1 MTMVSSKAGLVTKTN
16 PQTDDVESSKMDEL
30 EAASRSEWEKENWI
44 GFENFYLLWLSLH
57 LSVFHLILSQI
68 MMPEVCDHCVVHPY
82 GPVGALVLLVIYCML
97 DYFGFLFSSSLF
109 LLLASFTKLR
119 DKTEVTFGMQL
130 GYSLTYEAASLTEDH
145 FPRRGETTSY
155 DFQLLILWI
164 VLSAI
169 IQVCTMSHLNK
180 MLGLPNSLSKSSLL
194 TIYKWMEQKKSE
206 DSKDI
211 PDQPYA
217 V

>member
-1 MTMVSSKAGLVTKTN
+1 MVSSKAGLVTKTN

-30 EAASRSEWEKENWI
+30 GAASKSEWEMENWI

-57 LSVFHLILSQI
+57 LTVFHLILSQI

-119 DKTEVTFGMQL
+119 DKTEVTLGMQL
-130 GYSLTYEAASLTEDH
+130 AYSLTDEAASLTEEH

-155 DFQLLILWI
+155 DLQLLILWI